1 MATELHVFISS
12 KMQEL
17 AAERQALRALLPAL
31 GNELVTLSAWAFE
44 QDAPASERSIREVY
58 LSALKQ
64 SALYIGLFW
73 KEYGEWTID
82 EFQRATE
89 WAIDRH
95 IYVKDVDA
103 AGRDPRLQAFLDEQS
118 NVIAGITPRWFT
130 DLDDLRQQVSR
141 SIAVWLRDRL
151 LRHLGDTSATLA
163 ELPDDVPDLPPRLIG
178 REPLLARVR
187 ELLEDGSRVLLQGFG
202 GMGKSALAASVA
214 AGWLET
220 HEGAVLWLN
229 AGSEEADAL
238 LEALARPFGA
248 QQEIASVA
256 GSARIKAMRR
266 LLGESAVSL
275 LVLDDVWN
283 GAALSQVLKAVPRRL
298 PVLVTAR
305 HRYALETI
313 VEVGRLEPDE
323 ALRLLTYHAGRDGKD
338 DPAARELC
346 HQLGYHAFALEVA
359 GKTLKVDQIGPAEL
373 MRRLADA
380 PHSLAMPEDFAEE
393 GRTSISELMTASLLA
408 LEDDVRQV
416 FLAFGAVFTPSA
428 TPDLLAR
435 CMGRPVGEVEA
446 ALVTLQRRGLA
457 DRLQRD
463 EGQPVYYRIHDLAHS
478 YARAA
483 AATPERRRAAVA
495 ACRAYASDHRADLDA
510 LDVEIGNLLG
520 AAEAAL
526 GGGDD
531 EALVAI
537 MHALAGPYLSARGHT
552 LPFLRLLEAAQEAA
566 GRMEPPRAEAQQ
578 FLLGKCGNAAYDRGD
593 LPGALHRYS
602 AALEIARGLGLRDR
616 ETVLLCAAGKVLA
629 EQGDHDG
636 AAAHFEG
643 AAAIAAAL
651 DDGFLRAFVLE
662 HQGYHAQLQRDY
674 AAARRCFAEEAA
686 LAEAINDP
694 ETQLVALFNLGSAE
708 HELGEYA
715 PALANHQQALALARR
730 LDNRVWT
737 AHALQSLGEDHH
749 RLGDRDRARQCFE
762 EALALFREC
771 GLKTKTTEVEAYMK
785 QADYPIA

>member
-1 MATELHVFISS
+1 MVTELHIFISS

-17 AAERQALRALLPAL
+17 AAERQVLRALLPTL
-31 GNELVTLSAWAFE
+31 GNELVKLSAWAFE
-44 QDAPASERSIREVY
+44 EDAPASQRSIREVY

-82 EFQRATE
+82 EFQRATA
-89 WAIDRH
+89 WGIDRH
-95 IYVKDVDA
+95 IYVKSVDT

-130 DLDDLRQQVSR
+130 DLDDLRRQVSR

-151 LRHLGDTSATLA
+151 LRHLGDSSATLA
-163 ELPDDVPDLPPRLIG
+163 ESPDDVPDLPPRLIG
-178 REPLLARVR
+178 RQALLARVR
-187 ELLEDGSRVLLQGFG
+187 ELLEEGTNVLLQGFG

-214 AGWLET
+214 ADWLET

-248 QQEIASVA
+248 HQEIASA
-256 GSARIKAMRR
+256 TGSARIKVMRR
-266 LLGESAVSL
+266 LLAENAVSL

-283 GAALSQVLKAVPRRL
+283 GAALSQVLKAVPRQL

-305 HRYALETI
+305 HRYALDAI

-323 ALRLLTYHAGRDGKD
+323 ALRLLSHHAGASYKD
-338 DPAARELC
+338 DPTARELC

-359 GKTLKVDQIGPAEL
+359 GKTLKVDQIGPGEL

-380 PHSLAMPEDFAEE
+380 PHSLVMPEDFAEE
-393 GRTSISELMTASLLA
+393 GRTSINELMTASLLA
-408 LEDDVRQV
+408 LEEDVRQV
-416 FLAFGAVFTPSA
+416 FLAFGALFTPSA

-435 CMGRPVGEVEA
+435 CMGRPADEVET

-457 DRLQRD
+457 DRLRRAED
-463 EGQPVYYRIHDLAHS
+463 QPVYYRIHDLAHS

-483 AATPERRRAAVA
+483 AATPERRRAALE
-495 ACRAYASDHRADLDA
+495 ACRAYAADHRADLDA

-526 GGGDD
+526 SSSDD
-531 EALVAI
+531 ATLVAI
-537 MHALAGPYLSARGHT
+537 MQTLAGPYLSARGHT

-566 GRMEPPRAEAQQ
+566 GRMEPPRAEVRQ

-593 LPGALHRYS
+593 LPGALRQYS
-602 AALEIARGLGLRDR
+602 AALEIARELGLRDR

-629 EQGDHDG
+629 EQGDHTA
-636 AAAHFEG
+636 AAAHFEQ
-643 AAAIAAAL
+643 AASIAAAL

-662 HQGYHAQLQRDY
+662 HQGYLAQLRRDY
-674 AAARRCFAEEAA
+674 PAARRCFAEEAA

-694 ETQLVALFNLGSAE
+694 ETQLVAVFNLGSAE

-715 PALANHQQALALARR
+715 LALANHEQALALARR

-749 RLGDRDRARQCFE
+749 RLGDRGKARQCFE

-771 GLKTKTTEVEAYMK
+771 GLKSKMAEVEAYMR

>member
-1 MATELHVFISS
+1 MVTELHIFISS

-17 AAERQALRALLPAL
+17 AAERQVLRALLPTL
-31 GNELVTLSAWAFE
+31 GNELVKLSAWAFE
-44 QDAPASERSIREVY
+44 EDAPASQRSIREVY

-89 WAIDRH
+89 WGIDRH
-95 IYVKDVDA
+95 IYVKSVDA

-130 DLDDLRQQVSR
+130 NLDDLRRQVSR

-151 LRHLGDTSATLA
+151 LRHLGDSSATLA

-178 REPLLARVR
+178 RQVLLARVR
-187 ELLEDGSRVLLQGFG
+187 ELLEEGTNVLLQGFG

-214 AGWLET
+214 ANWLET
-220 HEGAVLWLN
+220 HDGAVLWLN

-248 QQEIASVA
+248 QQEIASA
-256 GSARIKAMRR
+256 TGSTRIKVMRR
-266 LLGESAVSL
+266 LLAENVVSL

-283 GAALSQVLKAVPRRL
+283 GAALSQVLKAVPRQL

-305 HRYALETI
+305 HRYALDAI

-323 ALRLLTYHAGRDGKD
+323 ALRLLSYHAGTIYRD
-338 DPAARELC
+338 DPAAYELC
-346 HQLGYHAFALEVA
+346 RQLGYHAFALEVA
-359 GKTLKVDQIGPAEL
+359 GKTLKVDQIEPGEL

-380 PHSLAMPEDFAEE
+380 PHSLVMPEDFAEE
-393 GRTSISELMTASLLA
+393 GRTSINELMTASLLA

-416 FLAFGAVFTPSA
+416 FLAFGALFTPSA

-435 CMGRPVGEVEA
+435 CMSRPPDEVEA

-457 DRLQRD
+457 DRLRRAED
-463 EGQPVYYRIHDLAHS
+463 QPVYYRIHDLAHS

-483 AATPERRRAAVA
+483 AATPERRRAALE
-495 ACRAYASDHRADLDA
+495 ACRAYAADHGADLDA

-526 GGGDD
+526 SSGDD
-531 EALVAI
+531 ATLVAI
-537 MHALAGPYLSARGHT
+537 MQTLAGPYLSARGHT

-566 GRMEPPRAEAQQ
+566 GRMEPPRAEARQ

-593 LPGALHRYS
+593 LPGALRQYN
-602 AALEIARGLGLRDR
+602 AALAIARELGRRDR

-629 EQGDHDG
+629 EQGDHPA
-636 AAAHFEG
+636 AAAHFEQ
-643 AAAIAAAL
+643 AASIAAAL
-651 DDGFLRAFVLE
+651 NDGFLRAFVLE
-662 HQGYHAQLQRDY
+662 HQGYLAQLQRDY
-674 AAARRCFAEEAA
+674 PAARHCFTEEAA

-694 ETQLVALFNLGSAE
+694 ETQLVAVFNLGSTE

-715 PALANHQQALALARR
+715 LALANHEQALALARR

-749 RLGDRDRARQCFE
+749 RLGDRDKARQCLE

-771 GLKTKTTEVEAYMK
+771 GLKSKMAEVEAYMR